1 MYNAV
6 VNDLLSSIGYF
17 KPELALLFTFVL
29 VIIADLIFKNNKL
42 NVGIS
47 IFGSVVSGVF
57 LYLNTGTNISAF
69 ANLVS
74 IDPFADF
81 FKYIILISTVLV
93 LIMSEFSEELHK
105 RDVWMGEYYMLVL
118 GMAIGMFLLA
128 GSTNLIMIYL
138 AIETMSMSSY
148 ILSGYTKEI
157 KRSSE
162 ASLKYVIFGSLSSGI
177 MIYGMSLLY
186 GMTGSLDIF
195 EIQKF
200 FVMNGFSN
208 LGVFVSG
215 LMIIAG
221 FAYKISAVPFHF
233 WTPDVYE
240 GSPITIT
247 AYLSVASKAAGF
259 AVLIRFLRMTFN
271 DPTVSTTESWAM
283 FPTIPWDMVIAVI
296 SVATMTLGN
305 LVALWQSNVKR
316 MLAYSSIAH
325 AGYLLM
331 GVVVMTNMGLVGIS
345 VYFFF
350 YLLMNFGAFI
360 VVMLFAHKI
369 GSEEID
375 DYEGIGYRAPVL
387 ASLLT
392 LFLVSLTGLP
402 PTAGFIG
409 KFFLFAAVLDKGW
422 YWLAVIGVLN
432 SVVSLFYYVKIVRNM
447 WLRKVDNNKGKLEFS
462 LQAQIFVLILG
473 IPTLIFGL
481 FYSPIVKWAE
491 YSVSMFLGK

>member
-1 MYNAV
+1 
-6 VNDLLSSIGYF
+6 
-17 KPELALLFTFVL
+17 
-29 VIIADLIFKNNKL
+29 
-42 NVGIS
+42 
-47 IFGSVVSGVF
+47 
-57 LYLNTGTNISAF
+57 
-69 ANLVS
+69 
-74 IDPFADF
+74 
-81 FKYIILISTVLV
+81 
-93 LIMSEFSEELHK
+93 
-105 RDVWMGEYYMLVL
+105 
-118 GMAIGMFLLA
+118 
-128 GSTNLIMIYL
+128 
-138 AIETMSMSSY
+138 
-148 ILSGYTKEI
+148 
-157 KRSSE
+157 
-162 ASLKYVIFGSLSSGI
+162 